1 MDPLY
6 QRPVHH
12 QGSLHPLS
20 KPLPAPTSFTRIQKY
35 YPKKLIPYYKRYG
48 KVNQFPHFLKLLL
61 GDLSDELLQLRKEL
75 VGFPLTLIIF
85 ALTVEPLKMM
95 SIYFSFVT

>member
-1 MDPLY
+1 
-6 QRPVHH
+6 
-12 QGSLHPLS
+12 
-20 KPLPAPTSFTRIQKY
+20 
-35 YPKKLIPYYKRYG
+35 
-48 KVNQFPHFLKLLL
+48 LL
-61 GDLSDELLQLRKEL
+61 GELSDELLQLRKEL